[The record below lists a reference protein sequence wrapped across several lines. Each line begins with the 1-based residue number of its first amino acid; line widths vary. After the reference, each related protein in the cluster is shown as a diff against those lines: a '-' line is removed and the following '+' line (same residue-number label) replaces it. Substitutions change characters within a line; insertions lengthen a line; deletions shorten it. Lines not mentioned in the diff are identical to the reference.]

1 MPLNELNADIRRK
14 EEKLADMKKKFK
26 QMGRAG
32 EWVGEHGLEAL
43 SLPTNLDDDSKKK
56 RIATEESE
64 NSLRMDCKRL
74 GKTRDHEHAK
84 YKSF

>member
-56 RIATEESE
+56 RIAAEESE